1 MGHKIQKLRES
12 VLTLKTRATYKYYQF
27 RINTIQDSSRI
38 RFRKNPYRIIFIF
51 GHMRSG
57 SSLLVHLLNSNP
69 EIIGYGETH
78 LEYTSELDFKKL
90 LFKVYWKL
98 KEIDMSH
105 QYLFDKL
112 LHDHKLLEEKL
123 LNLENLD
130 TIFLIRE
137 PQRTLASIL
146 DLKPHWSEEKALNYY
161 IQRLTTLE
169 RYAKIIDSQE
179 RSLWLDYDLL
189 LYHSNAVFET
199 LKDFLGTQAGF
210 SEKYEI
216 LKTTG
221 VRGIGDSSANIK
233 AGQIIRNPRKLEVQI
248 SQDAIDLARKYFE
261 QCSATLS
268 QYCRTIDIVQK

>member
-12 VLTLKTRATYKYYQF
+12 VITLKTKATYKYYQF
-27 RINTIQDSSRI
+27 RINTVRDSYRI
-38 RFRKNPYRIIFIF
+38 RLRKNPYRILFIF

-90 LFKVYWKL
+90 MFKVYWKL
-98 KEIDMSH
+98 KELDMSH
-105 QYLFDKL
+105 QYLFDKI

-123 LNLENLD
+123 LDLETLD
-130 TIFLIRE
+130 AIFLIRE
-137 PQRTLASIL
+137 PKRTLASII
-146 DLKPHWSEEKALNYY
+146 DLKPHWTEEKALNYY
-161 IQRLTTLE
+161 IQRLLTLE
-169 RYAKIIDSQE
+169 RYAKIINSKE
-179 RSLWLDYDLL
+179 RSLWLDYDQLL
-189 LYHSNAVFET
+189 HHSNSVFET
-199 LKDFLGTQAGF
+199 LQSFLGTKEGF

-221 VRGIGDSSANIK
+221 IRGIGDSSANIK
-233 AGQIIRNPRKLEVQI
+233 AGQIIRNPRELKAQI
-248 SQDAIDLARKYFE
+248 SQDSLDKARQYFE

-268 QYCRTIDIVQK
+268 QYCRTIEIIQK